1 MIYAGATILGRIT
14 IGRGSIIGGNVWL
27 THSVA
32 AGSQILQSPNESYQK
47 SYCRLKTIDV
57 K

>member
-1 MIYAGATILGRIT
+1 MQVPLFYTVLPLVEGQLL
-14 IGRGSIIGGNVWL
+14 GNVWL

-47 SYCRLKTIDV
+47 SYCWLKL
-57 K
+57 

>member
-1 MIYAGATILGRIT
+1 
-14 IGRGSIIGGNVWL
+14 WL

-47 SYCRLKTIDV
+47 NHIAG
-57 K
+57 

>member
-1 MIYAGATILGRIT
+1 
-14 IGRGSIIGGNVWL
+14 L

-47 SYCRLKTIDV
+47 NHIAG
-57 K
+57 